1 MTRRLGVV
9 MDPIAG
15 IHPEKDSTLA
25 MLLEAARRGWELN
38 YMEVGDLRLRDG
50 RAEAT
55 ARPLA
60 VKDDNEHWF
69 ELGEGIDIGLGG
81 LDVILMRKD
90 PPFDLEYLAA
100 TYVLDRA
107 EAQGALVVNR
117 PGALRDANEKAITSW
132 FADCSPP
139 TLMTRSIPQ
148 LRAFM
153 LAHNA
158 IVVKPLYS
166 MGGRSVFVVR
176 PDDPNAS
183 VIFEEMTER
192 ERRTIIAQ
200 AFVSEVAVS
209 GDKRILMVD
218 GSAVPHA
225 IARIPRPGELRAN
238 IAAGG
243 SVHPVELDDRDRA
256 ICAAVGPVLRE
267 RGLWFAGLDVIG
279 GYLTEINVTSPTCIR
294 EIDRLFGLNVS
305 GTLLDS
311 VEQRLGQSRI
321 I

>member
-1 MTRRLGVV
+1 

-25 MLLEAARRGWELN
+25 MLLEATRRGWRLD

-50 RAEAT
+50 HAEAT
-55 ARPLA
+55 VRPLT

-69 ELGEGIDIGLGG
+69 ELGEAADIGLGE

-107 EAQGALVVNR
+107 EAEGALVVNR
-117 PGALRDANEKAITSW
+117 PSALRDANEKVFIAR
-132 FADCSPP
+132 FAGCSPP
-139 TLMTRSIPQ
+139 TLMARSIGQ
-148 LRAFM
+148 LRAFGRE
-153 LAHNA
+153 HDA
-158 IVVKPLYS
+158 IVLKPLYA
-166 MGGRSVFVVR
+166 MGGRSVYVVR
-176 PDDPNAS
+176 HDDPNTS
-183 VIFEEMTER
+183 VIFEEMTDYG
-192 ERRTIIAQ
+192 RRTIIAQ
-200 AFVSEVAVS
+200 AFVPDVATT

-218 GSAVPHA
+218 GNPVPHA
-225 IARIPRPGELRAN
+225 IARIPHPGELRAN

-243 SVHPVELDDRDRA
+243 SVHPVELDDRDRT

-279 GYLTEINVTSPTCIR
+279 GFLTEINVTSPTCIR
-294 EIDRLFGLNVS
+294 EVDRLFGLNVA
-305 GTLLDS
+305 GTLLD
-311 VEQRLGQSRI
+311 VIERLLH
-321 I
+321 

>member
-1 MTRRLGVV
+1 MRRLGVV

-38 YMEVGDLRLRDG
+38 YMELGDLRLRDG
-50 RAEAT
+50 HAEAT
-55 ARPLA
+55 VRPLT
-60 VKDDNEHWF
+60 VQDDNSHWF
-69 ELGEGIDIGLGG
+69 ELGEATDIALGD

-90 PPFDLEYLAA
+90 PPFDLEYLAV

-107 EAQGALVVNR
+107 ESEGALVVNR
-117 PGALRDANEKAITSW
+117 PGALRDSNEKAFIGW

-153 LAHNA
+153 SEHSA
-158 IVVKPLYS
+158 IVLKPLYA
-166 MGGRSVFVVR
+166 MGGRSVFLVR
-176 PDDPNAS
+176 HDDPNAT

-192 ERRTIIAQ
+192 EGRTIIAQ
-200 AFVSEVAVS
+200 AFVPDVAVS

-218 GSAVPHA
+218 GHAVPHA
-225 IARIPRPGELRAN
+225 IARIPRAGELRAN

-243 SVHPVELDDRDRA
+243 SVHPIELDDRDRA

-267 RGLWFAGLDVIG
+267 RGLWFVGLDVIG

-294 EIDRLFGLNVS
+294 EIDRLFGLNVAAM
-305 GTLLDS
+305 LLNT
-311 VEQRLGQSRI
+311 VERLWESATRI
-321 I
+321 